1 MCQVRLKKKA
11 YVKAVM
17 EGVSAHLEEATP
29 KNAEESE
36 K

>member
-1 MCQVRLKKKA
+1 MWEARLKRKA
-11 YVKAVM
+11 YVKAVV
-17 EGVSAHLEEATP
+17 EGVSAHSEEASP